1 MPSQNSTLNQ
11 HQILAHEI
19 KSAKKLMF
27 KRHREGLPLRSALD
41 QFAVDI
47 RHRFEK
53 IAPATTGQLSSEPYP
68 RSSVPSLAHAIS
80 RIVKSPIAPER
91 LQREVSNFVMD
102 TSGSLLDDSPEM
114 IEKALGFGMCGYA
127 GCSGSGDPLN
137 PCSGPDCPSHTQS
150 GEGKGQSALTDEIEK
165 TETPTKSDTR
175 GYQMLTKAERDYICQ
190 ELGRQLGD
198 TYHARMLFL
207 LLNHF
212 VAVGC
217 FGGVPK
223 QEGEIMDVK
232 EEVFKNSSDA
242 LHDALGQLAEEGLP
256 ALRRDLAC
264 QAGNCAHDDP
274 TNHGGE
280 VIPDAAEPESQASP
294 ESPTS
299 SPDPERDPRPYK
311 KSIEIVFYTEPAAE
325 ALFKLLSY
333 VATRGDDPSGNAKV
347 DDILDIVW
355 AKTETSYNLRQD
367 ATAAIAREFAEPEQ
381 LIRNQPLT

>member
-1 MPSQNSTLNQ
+1 
-11 HQILAHEI
+11 
-19 KSAKKLMF
+19 
-27 KRHREGLPLRSALD
+27 
-41 QFAVDI
+41 
-47 RHRFEK
+47 
-53 IAPATTGQLSSEPYP
+53 
-68 RSSVPSLAHAIS
+68 
-80 RIVKSPIAPER
+80 
-91 LQREVSNFVMD
+91 
-102 TSGSLLDDSPEM
+102 
-114 IEKALGFGMCGYA
+114 
-127 GCSGSGDPLN
+127 
-137 PCSGPDCPSHTQS
+137 
-150 GEGKGQSALTDEIEK
+150 
-165 TETPTKSDTR
+165 
-175 GYQMLTKAERDYICQ
+175 
-190 ELGRQLGD
+190 
-198 TYHARMLFL
+198 
-207 LLNHF
+207 
-212 VAVGC
+212 
-217 FGGVPK
+217 
-223 QEGEIMDVK
+223 MDVK